1 MVLEG
6 VGGGLRQREQDGDG
20 VGVGEDGE
28 EDAVNLAG
36 EGAHVRRPPLAEVD
50 VLQPQPRPRRDDQRR
65 RQVRLG
71 AAPLVEE
78 VHGGSHVVVV
88 DAVLGL
94 LHQPHPGTRRQ
105 LGRRGLGAGQH
116 EGVAAVGPGEL
127 RLEAAAHV
135 DGEEELDAHVGR
147 GRRGEGED
155 PGAPHV
161 RRQRLEGGAA
171 AERPGL
177 EAPEVGRC
185 EGQGDGGQRHQLGLD
200 EEEAAAAAAGV
211 VLRVREGDARR
222 AARAQGAAVMEDDG
236 EVVVTIGGEVQV
248 GCGEGGPG
256 VEEVGGCDAVADAV
270 ADGCTHY
277 HASAP
282 QLCHLQRKHI

>member
-88 DAVLGL
+88 DALLGL
-94 LHQPHPGTRRQ
+94 LHQPHPGPHRRQ

-127 RLEAAAHV
+127 WLEAAPHV
-135 DGEEELDAHVGR
+135 DGEEELDTHV

-177 EAPEVGRC
+177 EAPEVGRR
-185 EGQGDGGQRHQLGLD
+185 EGQGDGGQRRHQLAGRLD
-200 EEEAAAAAAGV
+200 AAAAA

-236 EVVVTIGGEVQV
+236 EVVVTIGG
-248 GCGEGGPG
+248 GGEGGPG
-256 VEEVGGCDAVADAV
+256 VEEVGGGDAVADAV
-270 ADGCTHY
+270 ADGRTHY

-282 QLCHLQRKHI
+282 QLCHLHYIANMHI